1 MLSLLLPVIYLAFIS
16 MGLPD
21 SMLGSAWPSMYTGLG
36 VGVSAC
42 GLISTIITAST
53 VVSSLLCDRLHARF
67 GTGRIV
73 AVSTGITALSL
84 LGFSLS
90 SQYWMLC
97 LVAVPYGLGAGSID
111 AVLNNYVALHYQAR
125 HMSWLHCMWG
135 VGCSI
140 GPMLMGRALT
150 GGGWQLGYR
159 WVAMI
164 QAGMTLV
171 LFISLGLWQEKPA
184 QDGGEARQSLTLK
197 QALRVPGALEA
208 MLGFLA
214 YCGMESTTGL
224 WAASYL
230 TLQRGVSPAEAASWA
245 SLFYLG
251 ITVGRLLCG
260 FLTLRLDDRRMVTLG
275 QWGMLAGIVLLA
287 LPLPLPSPFALAAM
301 VVIGMGCAP
310 VYPSMIHDT
319 PRLFGQQRSQSLIG
333 LQMAS
338 AYVGSAL
345 MPPLF
350 GLLGQNLSFGLYPFF
365 LLALLALVV
374 AARRRLYR

>member
-97 LVAVPYGLGAGSID
+97 LIAVPYGLGAGSID

-135 VGCSI
+135 VGCST

-287 LPLPLPSPFALAAM
+287 LPLPSPFELAAM

-365 LLALLALVV
+365 LLALLALDM

>member
-42 GLISTIITAST
+42 GLIFTIITAST

-97 LVAVPYGLGAGSID
+97 LIAVPYGLGAGSID

-287 LPLPLPSPFALAAM
+287 LPLPSPFALAAM

-365 LLALLALVV
+365 LLALLALAV

>member
-73 AVSTGITALSL
+73 AVSTGITALSM

-97 LVAVPYGLGAGSID
+97 LIAVPYGLGAGSID

-184 QDGGEARQSLTLK
+184 QDGGEAHQSLTLK

-287 LPLPLPSPFALAAM
+287 LPLPSPFALAAM

-319 PRLFGQQRSQSLIG
+319 PCLFGQQRSQSLIG

-365 LLALLALVV
+365 LLALLALAV

>member
-97 LVAVPYGLGAGSID
+97 LIAVPYGLGAGSID

-184 QDGGEARQSLTLK
+184 QDGGEAHQSLTFK

-287 LPLPLPSPFALAAM
+287 LPLPSPFELAAM

-333 LQMAS
+333 LQMAN

-365 LLALLALVV
+365 LLALLALDM

>member
-97 LVAVPYGLGAGSID
+97 LIAVPYGLGAGSID

-135 VGCSI
+135 VGCST

-184 QDGGEARQSLTLK
+184 QDGGEAHQSLTLK

-287 LPLPLPSPFALAAM
+287 LPLPSPFELAAM

-365 LLALLALVV
+365 LLALLALDM

>member
-97 LVAVPYGLGAGSID
+97 LIAVPYGLGAGSID

-159 WVAMI
+159 WVAII

-260 FLTLRLDDRRMVTLG
+260 FLTLRLDDRRMMTLG

-287 LPLPLPSPFALAAM
+287 LPLPSPFALAAM

-350 GLLGQNLSFGLYPFF
+350 GLLGQNVSFGLYPFF

>member
-97 LVAVPYGLGAGSID
+97 LIAVPYGLGAGSID

-135 VGCSI
+135 VGCST

-260 FLTLRLDDRRMVTLG
+260 FLTLRLDDRRMVMLG
-275 QWGMLAGIVLLA
+275 QWGLLAGIVLLA
-287 LPLPLPSPFALAAM
+287 LPLPSPFALAAM

-310 VYPSMIHDT
+310 IYPSMIHDT

-350 GLLGQNLSFGLYPFF
+350 GLLGQNVSFGLYPFF
-365 LLALLALVV
+365 LLALWGLAVLV
-374 AARRRLYR
+374 RRRLYR

>member
-42 GLISTIITAST
+42 GLISTLITAST

-97 LVAVPYGLGAGSID
+97 LIAIPYGLGAGSID

-159 WVAMI
+159 WVAII

-260 FLTLRLDDRRMVTLG
+260 FLTLRLDDRRMMTLG

-287 LPLPLPSPFALAAM
+287 LPLPSPFALAAM

-350 GLLGQNLSFGLYPFF
+350 GLLGQNVSFGLYPFF
-365 LLALLALVV
+365 LLVLWGLAVLV
-374 AARRRLYR
+374 RRRLYR

>member
-97 LVAVPYGLGAGSID
+97 LIAVPYGLGAGSID

-184 QDGGEARQSLTLK
+184 QDGGEAHQSLTLK

-287 LPLPLPSPFALAAM
+287 LPLPSPFALAAM

-365 LLALLALVV
+365 LLALLALAV

>member
-97 LVAVPYGLGAGSID
+97 LIAVPYGLGAGSID

-184 QDGGEARQSLTLK
+184 QAGGEAHQSLTLK

-224 WAASYL
+224 WVASYL

-287 LPLPLPSPFALAAM
+287 LPLPSPFELAAM

-338 AYVGSAL
+338 AYVGSAQ

-350 GLLGQNLSFGLYPFF
+350 GLLGQKLSFGLYPFF
-365 LLALLALVV
+365 LLALLALAV